1 MKLSNK
7 RFVRKLLGKRQSQKD
22 MPPTPQRMLD
32 EKGHTNVV
40 RLGIKRSPWDDLYY
54 LLLTLSWS
62 WFFALTLVLYG
73 VTNTVFACLYLIGGD
88 NLANAQPG
96 SFWDAFFFSVQ
107 TMGTIGYGAI
117 SPKSFYGNVIVSI
130 EAMLGLLGVA
140 VITGLAFARLA
151 RPTARIL
158 FSRVAIISPH
168 NGVPTLMFRTA
179 NERGNQILE
188 ARLWVFVVRDEVTQE
203 GQTMRRFYDLP
214 LSRHQSPVFNLTWTA
229 MHPIDENSPLYGET
243 PESLR
248 EQATEIVV
256 SLTGVDETVAQT
268 VHARYSYM
276 TQEILWD
283 MQFAEMLTYSSDGRR
298 AIDFSRFHDV
308 ESA

>member
-7 RFVRKLLGKRQSQKD
+7 RFVRKLLGKRQSQEAI
-22 MPPTPQRMLD
+22 PPTPQRMLD
-32 EKGHTNVV
+32 QKGHSNVV
-40 RLGIKRSPWDDLYY
+40 RLGIKPSLWHDLYY
-54 LLLTLSWS
+54 LLLTISWS
-62 WFFALTLVLYG
+62 WFFALTLLFYG
-73 VTNTVFACLYLIGGD
+73 VINTVFACLYLIGGD
-88 NLANAQPG
+88 NLTNARSG

-107 TMGTIGYGAI
+107 TMGTIGYGVI
-117 SPKSFYGNVIVSI
+117 SPKTFYGNVIVSI

-158 FSRVAIISPH
+158 FSRFAIISPY

-179 NERGNQILE
+179 NQRGNQILE
-188 ARLWVFVVRDEVTQE
+188 ARLWVFIVRDEVTQE
-203 GQTMRRFYDLP
+203 GQAMRRFYDLP

-243 PESLR
+243 PESLKDC
-248 EQATEIVV
+248 ATEIVV

-283 MQFAEMLTYSSDGRR
+283 VQFAEMLTYSSDGQR

-308 ESA
+308 ESP

>member
-1 MKLSNK
+1 MKLSSK
-7 RFVRKLLGKRQSQKD
+7 RFFRRLLGRRPSQA
-22 MPPTPQRMLD
+22 PTPSAPQRMLD

-40 RLGIKRSPWDDLYY
+40 RLGIKRSSWDDLYY
-54 LLLTLSWS
+54 LLLTISWS
-62 WFFALTLVLYG
+62 WFFGLTILLYVTANTLFAL
-73 VTNTVFACLYLIGGD
+73 LYLVGGD
-88 NLANAQPG
+88 NLANTQPG

-107 TMGTIGYGAI
+107 TMGTIGYGVI
-117 SPKSFYGNVIVSI
+117 SPKTFYANVIVSV
-130 EAMLGLLGVA
+130 EVMLGLLGVA

-158 FSRVAIISPH
+158 FSRVAIITRY

-179 NERGNQILE
+179 NQRDNQILE
-188 ARLWVFVVRDEVTQE
+188 ARLWVFLVRDEVTQE
-203 GQTMRRFYDLP
+203 GQPMRRFYDLS
-214 LSRHQSPVFNLTWTA
+214 LSRQLSPVFNLTWTA
-229 MHPIDENSPLYGET
+229 MHTIDENSPLYGET

-248 EQATEIVV
+248 DCATEIIV

-283 MQFAEMLTYSSDGRR
+283 TQFADMLTYTSDGRR
-298 AIDFSRFHDV
+298 ALDFSRFHDV
-308 ESA
+308 R